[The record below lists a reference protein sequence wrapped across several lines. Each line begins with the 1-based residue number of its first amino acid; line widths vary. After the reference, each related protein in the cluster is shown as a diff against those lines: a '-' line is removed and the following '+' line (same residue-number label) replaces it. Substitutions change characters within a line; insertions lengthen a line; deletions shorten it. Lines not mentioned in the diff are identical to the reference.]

1 MNIAM
6 PNCLR
11 LFKHWTRL
19 ARSLAL
25 AITTRSSMR
34 VNALRPEIGDR
45 RPEGGPTSDFRPP
58 SSVLRPPTGVRDSS
72 RHLMAF
78 ILFQALH
85 SKLRVLMQKLLF
97 QFQAATGESSLA
109 PSLFINLKYLTLL
122 RQSNGSTGRT
132 RPRWSQ
138 AK

>member
-25 AITTRSSMR
+25 ARTGSSIAARMAMMAITTRSSMR

-58 SSVLRPPTGVRDSS
+58 SSVLRPPTGARDNN

-97 QFQAATGESSLA
+97 QFQAA
-109 PSLFINLKYLTLL
+109 
-122 RQSNGSTGRT
+122 
-132 RPRWSQ
+132 
-138 AK
+138 